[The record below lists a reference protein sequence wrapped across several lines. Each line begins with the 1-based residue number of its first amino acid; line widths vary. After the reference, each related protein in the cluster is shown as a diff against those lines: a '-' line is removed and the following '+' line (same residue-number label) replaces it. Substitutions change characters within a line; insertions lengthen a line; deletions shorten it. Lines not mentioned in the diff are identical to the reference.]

1 MDELDDAG
9 TYFDFGTRKVTNSGV
24 FHFMSTRN
32 NNFSNRDQ
40 KGLIISYENEFF
52 DDFIGW
58 NGGVIDFRVGKM
70 WIPQGAVDKLEQFR
84 IDIKTFENV
93 NQTELHSKVLKPNKF
108 DQSTMASDLI
118 IIKEMKNQLQ
128 KSLKINL
135 RLKRAL
141 SSMESHDLYRINND
155 LLTKIDSKIID
166 DNLEFETRHS
176 GIYVVKYNRSYAVL
190 IGVLLGIGVLIAIIL
205 ILSLL
210 LYKNPNFIKR
220 IRFRASNIKRS
231 MNNQL

>member
-9 TYFDFGTRKVTNSGV
+9 TYFDFDAKKVTSSGV
-24 FHFMSTRN
+24 FHYMSTRN

-40 KGLIISYENEFF
+40 KGVVVSYENEFF
-52 DDFIGW
+52 DDFIGS

-70 WIPQGAVDKLEQFR
+70 TIPEGTIDQLEHFR
-84 IDIKTFENV
+84 VDIKNLENV
-93 NQTELHSKVLKPNKF
+93 NQTELHTKVLLPNNF

-118 IIKEMKNQLQ
+118 IIKKPKSQLQ

-141 SSMESHDLYRINND
+141 EIMESHNLYRINNE
-155 LLTKIDSKIID
+155 LLTKVESKIKD
-166 DNLEFETRHS
+166 ENLEFETNQS
-176 GIYVVKYNRSYAVL
+176 GIYVVKYERSYGILIAVL
-190 IGVLLGIGVLIAIIL
+190 VSIGVLILIIL
-205 ILSLL
+205 AISFL
-210 LYKNPNFIKR
+210 LYKNPNLIKSLR
-220 IRFRASNIKRS
+220 YRANNLKRS